1 MLLYHVFINFVR
13 KSIMLKKYAYNLN
26 KRCPKDKKCV
36 IIFCRHAGKE
46 WAIPLFNVVR
56 RLWMEN
62 KIRELLEE
70 DINEAGYILDEV
82 FYGKEEGVN
91 TLRLVI
97 DKQGYININDCVKVN
112 DIVNPILDK
121 EDPISESY
129 VLDVCSKEKGSDI
142 DG

>member
-1 MLLYHVFINFVR
+1 M
-13 KSIMLKKYAYNLN
+13 
-26 KRCPKDKKCV
+26 KD
-36 IIFCRHAGKE
+36 
-46 WAIPLFNVVR
+46 
-56 RLWMEN
+56 

-82 FYGKEEGVN
+82 FYGKEDGVN

-97 DKQGYININDCVKVN
+97 DKQGYININDCIKVN

-129 VLDVCSKEKGSDI
+129 VLDVCSKEKGSDNNE
-142 DG
+142 